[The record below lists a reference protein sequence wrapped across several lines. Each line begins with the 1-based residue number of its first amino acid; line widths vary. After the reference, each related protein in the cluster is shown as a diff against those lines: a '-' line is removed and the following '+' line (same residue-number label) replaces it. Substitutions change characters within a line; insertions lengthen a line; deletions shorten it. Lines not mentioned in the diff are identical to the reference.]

1 MKYALILLALL
12 SCAASAWETVPGKS
26 PTTMI
31 GTSSETKPV
40 LGNMPGALFYESDSG
55 KWFMWTGDKDGSSS
69 DWDQAGEGV
78 VVMNLLVCEDATNS
92 VCKVEQQFSKAVDD
106 ADLVVKNSAGFLHSV
121 WCYEEDAA
129 PTAGTVRITN
139 TTAAGGA
146 ETTEVWGKDI
156 TTTVGSG
163 TAHAVLDI
171 VMDTGIV
178 IDFTTTA
185 DVKCGVSYR

>member
-1 MKYALILLALL
+1 MGRMITCFVAIVVAFTIYNAKA
-12 SCAASAWETVPGKS
+12 ETVIHGS
-26 PTTMI
+26 
-31 GTSSETKPV
+31 TS
-40 LGNMPGALFYESDSG
+40 
-55 KWFMWTGDKDGSSS
+55 TGP
-69 DWDQAGEGV
+69 QPF
-78 VVMNLLVCEDATNS
+78 ATNS
-92 VCKVEQQFSKAVDD
+92 GGQVIPALLAGEDQTNGVMKVEHQYSFVVDD
-106 ADLVVKNSAGFLHSV
+106 ADAVVKATPGFLHSV

-129 PTAGTVRITN
+129 PTAGTVRVTN

-163 TAHAVLDI
+163 TAFAVLDI
-171 VMDTGIV
+171 VMTNGIV

>member
-1 MKYALILLALL
+1 MAKFTRSKYFLFGVLMALAL
-12 SCAASAWETVPGKS
+12 
-26 PTTMI
+26 
-31 GTSSETKPV
+31 
-40 LGNMPGALFYESDSG
+40 
-55 KWFMWTGDKDGSSS
+55 GSSAAIVS
-69 DWDQAGEGV
+69 WYGAGSADDVGFGLVHLLSGEDETNN
-78 VVMNLLVCEDATNS
+78 VMKT
-92 VCKVEQQFSKAVDD
+92 EQQFSFAVDN

-129 PTAGTVRITN
+129 PTAGRVRITN

-163 TAHAVLDI
+163 TAFAILDI
-171 VMDTGIV
+171 VMTTGIV

>member
-1 MKYALILLALL
+1 MKKLLAILLFPVSVMAGPATMFGLPYDGTNNEYPAKVNSSGQLSISLL
-12 SCAASAWETVPGKS
+12 
-26 PTTMI
+26 
-31 GTSSETKPV
+31 
-40 LGNMPGALFYESDSG
+40 
-55 KWFMWTGDKDGSSS
+55 
-69 DWDQAGEGV
+69 AGEDQTNDV
-78 VVMNLLVCEDATNS
+78 LKTEAQYNVCI
-92 VCKVEQQFSKAVDD
+92 DD
-106 ADLVVKNSAGFLHSV
+106 ADIVCKSSAGFVHSV
-121 WCYEEDAA
+121 WCYEEDTA

-163 TAHAVLDI
+163 TAEAILDI